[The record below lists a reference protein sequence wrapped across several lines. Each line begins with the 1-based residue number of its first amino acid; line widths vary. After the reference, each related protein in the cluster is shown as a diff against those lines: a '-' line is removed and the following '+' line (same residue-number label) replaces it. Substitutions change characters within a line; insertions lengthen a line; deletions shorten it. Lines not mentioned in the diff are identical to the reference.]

1 MRRGGISR
9 MALAVAIAACGLAG
23 CGASGENATQVV
35 RASFRAGAA
44 ARSVHIVGVVPVRG
58 TPVRIDLEVGRN
70 SAEGYVTLEGVRV
83 QLLVV
88 NDAEYGQTTARAGAE
103 LLDATLPRRLRIGWI
118 KLPRVNPALAK
129 LISIPRLFSALS
141 RSSAGMFHRVGI
153 VRDDGQRA
161 ARVGDSDG
169 GHLDVAMSGAPL
181 PLDLVEPIEHAQ
193 LRFYRWNRPLSIV
206 APAHW
211 TSVATIR
218 ARRPPVHSVA
228 VHGSVL
234 LPSGVHDGVRRFHAV
249 GVGVEFDYPADF
261 EPLKLASTR
270 RAGNNHG
277 NDVAV
282 GLGNDLLLV
291 VTQFSRLAVPVN
303 TRNAAVLAPAFEHA
317 IDALAG
323 HSVAERTTSIRG
335 HPLLSFAGFTLSDAY
350 GVRTLRAYNVF
361 FGDTYAELQCQYMTA
376 EQTAG
381 ISACNEML
389 RTLTVIPSG

>member
-1 MRRGGISR
+1 
-9 MALAVAIAACGLAG
+9 LAAAIAACGLAG
-23 CGASGENATQVV
+23 CGASGESATQLV

-44 ARSVHIVGVVPVRG
+44 ARSVRIAGVLPVRG
-58 TPVRIDLEVGRN
+58 TPARIDLEVSHNG
-70 SAEGYVTLEGVRV
+70 AQGYVTLAGVRV
-83 QLLVV
+83 QLIEV
-88 NDAEYGQTTARAGAE
+88 NDAEYEQATARAGAK
-103 LLDATLPRRLRIGWI
+103 LLDATLPGRLRTGWI

-129 LISIPRLFSALS
+129 LTSISGLFAALS
-141 RSSAGMFHRVGI
+141 HSSPGMFHRVGI

-161 ARVGDSDG
+161 ARIGDGHG
-169 GHLDVAMSGAPL
+169 GYLDVAMSGAPL
-181 PLDLVEPIEHAQ
+181 PLDLVAPVEHSQ

-206 APAHW
+206 PPAHW
-211 TSVATIR
+211 TSVATIH
-218 ARRPPVHSVA
+218 ARRPRVHSVA
-228 VHGSVL
+228 VHSSVL
-234 LPSGVHDGVRRFHAV
+234 LPSGVHDGLRRFHAV

-277 NDVAV
+277 DDVAV

-291 VTQFSRLAVPVN
+291 VTQFSRLALPVN
-303 TRNAAVLAPAFEHA
+303 TQNAAVLAPAFEHA

-323 HSVAERTTSIRG
+323 HSVAERTTSIGG

-376 EQTAG
+376 ERTAG